1 MKAKHLLLA
10 VATFVGMT
18 AVAFAQQP
26 TTYPATLRSSGLTVA
41 PWPFKQT
48 DQITL
53 TVNTTQTYPRTGA
66 ASMNGAAEVYIHASA
81 NTGVYGPSGMR
92 WDTQTISPGDWRVYP
107 ASRKFNAVTG
117 SANTFNLTMTP
128 STWFPIPAGVN
139 ISELCFVL
147 NDGPGSMTREGG
159 AAPAAGTT
167 DAKSDFFVPLG
178 ATGTSVASDE
188 FVEAVNVSPNPTSTV
203 AQIGFGMRKVGT
215 TSVRV
220 FNAFGSEVKTLVSN
234 ETYPQGYHIL
244 VWEGDDNEGKAIA
257 SGVYYY
263 RVEVNGT
270 IKTGQVVLN
279 R

>member
-48 DQITL
+48 DRITL
-53 TVNTTQTYPRTGA
+53 TLNTTQTYPRTGTA
-66 ASMNGAAEVYIHASA
+66 TMNGATSVFIHASA
-81 NTGVYGPSGMR
+81 NTGVYGPTGMR
-92 WDTQTISPGDWRVYP
+92 WDTQTIPAGEWRNYP
-107 ASRKFNAVTG
+107 ATRQFTAVAG
-117 SANTFNLTMTP
+117 MANTWSLAITP

-139 ISELCFVL
+139 ISELCFVV
-147 NDGPGSMTREGG
+147 NDGSGGMREGG

-203 AQIGFGMRKVGT
+203 AQIGFGMRKPGT

-220 FNAFGSEVKTLVSN
+220 FNSFGSEIKTLASN

>member
-18 AVAFAQQP
+18 AAAFAQQP
-26 TTYPATLRSSGLTVA
+26 TTYPATLRSSGLTVT

-48 DQITL
+48 DRITL

-66 ASMNGAAEVYIHASA
+66 ATMNGASSVWIHASA
-81 NTGVYGPSGMR
+81 NTGEFGPNGKR
-92 WDTQTISPGDWRVYP
+92 WDTQTISPGDWRSYP
-107 ASRKFNAVTG
+107 ATRGFAAVTG
-117 SANTFNLTMTP
+117 MANTWSLSMTP
-128 STWFPIPAGVN
+128 STWFPIPTGVN

-147 NDGPGSMTREGG
+147 NDGSGGMREGG
-159 AAPAAGTT
+159 AAPAPGTT

-178 ATGTSVASDE
+178 ASATSVASDE